1 MGSEYQPEDTQARLD
16 AVSEDEWV
24 DEELVDTKSQL
35 AQERSFRKVY
45 GAIGI
50 LAFLYGLLYGVYLSK

>member
-24 DEELVDTKSQL
+24 DEELLDAKSQL
-35 AQERSFRKVY
+35 VQERSFRKVY
-45 GAIGI
+45 TAIGI
-50 LAFLYGLLYGVYLSK
+50 LAFLYGLFYGVYLSK